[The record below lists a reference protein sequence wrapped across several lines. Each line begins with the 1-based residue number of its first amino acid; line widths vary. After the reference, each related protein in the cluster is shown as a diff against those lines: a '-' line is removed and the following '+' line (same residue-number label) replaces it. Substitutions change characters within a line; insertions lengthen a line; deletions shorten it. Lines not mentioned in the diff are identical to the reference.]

1 MVSEKKILVLGGS
14 TFIGPALVES
24 AIKRGHEVTLFNRG
38 VSQPESPPQSAIEA
52 LSKAENVIGDRQEN
66 LDRLGDR
73 SWDMVIDTSGYEPES
88 VEIAARFFSERTS
101 RYMFVSSIS
110 VYEKFDRPGLTEST
124 KLRELPEDGP
134 ADYGSLKAACEKI
147 VQLTLGQRA
156 LVVRPGLI
164 VGPLD
169 PTDRFTY
176 WIHRVAEGGPIVA
189 PGRPDAPVQFIDVRD
204 LAQWMVQ
211 LTEQESSGVYHVTG
225 PDYVLTMQDFLE
237 ECRRLLNKEAEFVWV
252 NEENLVELGAK
263 AWTQLPLWIP
273 DSEEEARFMR
283 SIDCSKALSDGL
295 EIRPLRDTISDTA
308 SWHSTRTLDG
318 GELKAGLTPD
328 FEQMILAAKS

>member
-1 MVSEKKILVLGGS
+1 MVSGKKILVLGGS

-52 LSKAENVIGDRQEN
+52 LGKAENVIGDRQEN
-66 LDRLGDR
+66 LDRLSDR

-110 VYEKFDRPGLTEST
+110 AYEKFDRPGLTEST

-211 LTEQESSGVYHVTG
+211 LTEQESNGIYHVTG

-283 SIDCSKALSDGL
+283 SIDCSKALNKGL
-295 EIRPLRDTISDTA
+295 KIRPLRDTISDTA